1 MTDTRAPSRDRQEDA
16 AAADGE
22 DPSVKDR
29 LEAFRLRHPK
39 LDHLVRMLQH
49 YGAVKGN
56 NQAGAVTYFGFL
68 SFFPILA
75 LAFFVVGYVAQVYPE
90 AREALT
96 EAIDEVLPG
105 LVGEGSGQISLDSVR
120 RFASTAGLIGLV
132 GVLYSGLNWLSAL
145 RDGLLV
151 IFELPAKEQPN
162 FVVGKLRD
170 LSTLAILGVTLL
182 LSVSLSGVV
191 TGFSREFL
199 DLLGLGAE
207 LSWVLTIISVL
218 IGGLV
223 SMVLFFVMFKLL
235 ARPEE
240 SDRTLWYGA
249 LVGAIGFEALKWASS
264 YLIGMTKGQ
273 PAFQAFGISLIL
285 LVWINY
291 FARVV
296 LYAAS
301 WAHTSRAAR
310 SLREEVPGFAGGRR
324 HDGPAVDSAVTTTK
338 RHTPADDA
346 RASKVLWFT
355 SGAAGMW
362 ALIAAV
368 RRKRG

>member
-1 MTDTRAPSRDRQEDA
+1 MTETNPRTTPQGK
-16 AAADGE
+16 ADKSDGGDG

-75 LAFFVVGYVAQVYPE
+75 LAFFLVGYVAQVYPD
-90 AREALT
+90 AREALV

-105 LVGEGSGQISLDSVR
+105 MVGDGDGQISLDAVR
-120 RFASTAGLIGLV
+120 RFASTAGLVGVV

-151 IFELPAKEQPN
+151 IFEMPQKQQPN

-170 LSTLAILGVTLL
+170 LLTLVIIGVTLL
-182 LSVSLSGVV
+182 LSVTLSGMV
-191 TGFSREFL
+191 TGFSREVL
-199 DLLGLGAE
+199 DFLGLGTE
-207 LSWVLTIISVL
+207 LGWLLTVLSVL

-223 SMVLFFVMFKLL
+223 GMLLFFVMFKAL
-235 ARPEE
+235 ARPPE

-249 LVGAIGFEALKWASS
+249 MVGAIAFEALKWASS
-264 YLIGMTKGQ
+264 YLIGLTKGQ

-296 LYAAS
+296 LYAAA

-310 SLREEVPGFAGGRR
+310 SLREQVPGFADGRR
-324 HDGPAVDSAVTTTK
+324 QDGPVTEPAAEVK
-338 RHTPADDA
+338 RYTPAEEE
-346 RASKVLWFT
+346 RASKILWFT

-362 ALIAAV
+362 ALIAAL
-368 RRKRG
+368 RRKR